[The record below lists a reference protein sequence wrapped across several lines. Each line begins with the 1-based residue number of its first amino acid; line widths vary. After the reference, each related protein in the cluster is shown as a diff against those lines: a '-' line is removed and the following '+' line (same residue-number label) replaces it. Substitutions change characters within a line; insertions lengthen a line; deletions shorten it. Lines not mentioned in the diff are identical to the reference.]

1 MTTLKQGVMYIR
13 KSASNDG
20 ADDKITD
27 EAGDTPTSSSAL
39 IRGITQ

>member
-1 MTTLKQGVMYIR
+1 MATLKQGVRHIR

-27 EAGDTPTSSSAL
+27 EAGDTPTYHLPLS
-39 IRGITQ
+39 GE